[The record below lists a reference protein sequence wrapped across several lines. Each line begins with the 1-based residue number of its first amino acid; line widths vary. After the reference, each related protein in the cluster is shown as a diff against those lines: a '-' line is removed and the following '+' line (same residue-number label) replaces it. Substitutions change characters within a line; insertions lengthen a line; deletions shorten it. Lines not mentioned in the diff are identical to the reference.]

1 MDGRPGSGFEAL
13 LGCPQVLPVR
23 AGAASRAERSFTLE
37 QMPAVSMA
45 HEQIWDTSADCRERD
60 DVGTDR
66 AQALDDRAV
75 GRVDL
80 GRAPHRAEPGR

>member
-1 MDGRPGSGFEAL
+1 
-13 LGCPQVLPVR
+13 
-23 AGAASRAERSFTLE
+23 
-37 QMPAVSMA
+37 
-45 HEQIWDTSADCRERD
+45 
-60 DVGTDR
+60 VGTDR